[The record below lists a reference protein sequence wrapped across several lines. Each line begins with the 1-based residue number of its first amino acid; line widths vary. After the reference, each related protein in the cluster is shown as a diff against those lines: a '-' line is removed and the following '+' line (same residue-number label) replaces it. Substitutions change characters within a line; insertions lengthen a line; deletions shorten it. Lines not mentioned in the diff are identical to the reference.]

1 MDIGNDATRYGS
13 GCAARRR
20 QEDGADIRP
29 GYIGHRT

>member
-20 QEDGADIRP
+20 QEDGAEAAGPDI
-29 GYIGHRT
+29 